1 MPVTIMNYNN
11 DNYSGYDYNRYNY
24 NDPRNFNNKRSQEM
38 ETASLVLGIIA
49 IASCT
54 CLNVSI
60 ICGSLSM
67 LFALLSKGGASSMS
81 SRAMFC
87 FVLGLVSV
95 LISICFYT
103 VLIVYMLHE
112 YGSLSGIL
120 NAYSDMTGI
129 DYNDLIEQINSAY

>member
-1 MPVTIMNYNN
+1 MDYKN
-11 DNYSGYDYNRYNY
+11 DNYSGYDYNRYDY

-54 CLNVSI
+54 CLYVYI

-95 LISICFYT
+95 LVTICFYT
-103 VLIVYMLHE
+103 ASIVYMLHE

>member
-1 MPVTIMNYNN
+1 MDYKN
-11 DNYSGYDYNRYNY
+11 DNYSGYDYNRYDY
-24 NDPRNFNNKRSQEM
+24 NDPQNFNNKRSQEM

-95 LISICFYT
+95 LITICFYT

>member
-1 MPVTIMNYNN
+1 MDYNN
-11 DNYSGYDYNRYNY
+11 DNYSGYDYNRYDY

-95 LISICFYT
+95 LITICFYT
-103 VLIVYMLHE
+103 ASIVYMLHE

>member
-1 MPVTIMNYNN
+1 MDYKN
-11 DNYSGYDYNRYNY
+11 DNYSGYDYNRYDY

-54 CLNVSI
+54 CFNVSI

-95 LISICFYT
+95 LITICFYT

>member
-1 MPVTIMNYNN
+1 MDYKN
-11 DNYSGYDYNRYNY
+11 DNYSGYDYNRYDY

-95 LISICFYT
+95 LITICFYT

-129 DYNDLIEQINSAY
+129 DYNDLIEQINSTY

>member
-1 MPVTIMNYNN
+1 MDYKN
-11 DNYSGYDYNRYNY
+11 DNYSGYDYNRYDY

-95 LISICFYT
+95 LITICFYT

-129 DYNDLIEQINSAY
+129 VYND

>member
-1 MPVTIMNYNN
+1 MNYNN
-11 DNYSGYDYNRYNY
+11 YNYIGYDYNRYNY

-120 NAYSDMTGI
+120 NAYSDMIGI

>member
-1 MPVTIMNYNN
+1 MDYNN
-11 DNYSGYDYNRYNY
+11 DNYSGYNYNRYNY

-95 LISICFYT
+95 LVTICFYT
-103 VLIVYMLHE
+103 VSIVYMLHE

-120 NAYSDMTGI
+120 NAYSDMIGI
-129 DYNDLIEQINSAY
+129 DYNDLIEQVNSAY

>member
-1 MPVTIMNYNN
+1 MDYKN
-11 DNYSGYDYNRYNY
+11 DNYSGYDYNRYDY

-54 CLNVSI
+54 CLYVSI

>member
-1 MPVTIMNYNN
+1 MDYKN
-11 DNYSGYDYNRYNY
+11 DNYSGYDYNRYDY

-54 CLNVSI
+54 CLYVSI

-95 LISICFYT
+95 LVTICFYT
-103 VLIVYMLHE
+103 ASIVYMLHE

-129 DYNDLIEQINSAY
+129 DSTDLIEQLNSAY

>member
-1 MPVTIMNYNN
+1 MDYKK
-11 DNYSGYDYNRYNY
+11 DNYSGYDYNRYDY
-24 NDPRNFNNKRSQEM
+24 NDLRNFNNKRSQEM

-95 LISICFYT
+95 LITICFYT

>member
-1 MPVTIMNYNN
+1 MDYNN
-11 DNYSGYDYNRYNY
+11 DNYSGYDYNRYDY

-95 LISICFYT
+95 LVTICFYT
-103 VLIVYMLHE
+103 VSIVYMLHE

-120 NAYSDMTGI
+120 NAYSDMIGI

>member
-1 MPVTIMNYNN
+1 MDYNN
-11 DNYSGYDYNRYNY
+11 DNYSGYDYNRYDY

-95 LISICFYT
+95 LITICFYT

-120 NAYSDMTGI
+120 NAYSDMSGI

>member
-1 MPVTIMNYNN
+1 MDYKN
-11 DNYSGYDYNRYNY
+11 DNYSGYDYNRYDY

-54 CLNVSI
+54 CLYVSI

-95 LISICFYT
+95 LVTICFYT
-103 VLIVYMLHE
+103 ASIVYMLHE

>member
-1 MPVTIMNYNN
+1 MDYKN
-11 DNYSGYDYNRYNY
+11 DNYSGYDYNRYDY

-87 FVLGLVSV
+87 FVLGLASV
-95 LISICFYT
+95 LITICFYT

>member
-1 MPVTIMNYNN
+1 MDYKN
-11 DNYSGYDYNRYNY
+11 DNYSGYDYNRYDY

-60 ICGSLSM
+60 ICGSLSI

-95 LISICFYT
+95 LITICFYT

>member
-1 MPVTIMNYNN
+1 MDYKN
-11 DNYSGYDYNRYNY
+11 DNYSGYDYNRYDY
-24 NDPRNFNNKRSQEM
+24 NDPRNFNNKRSQGM

-54 CLNVSI
+54 CLYVSI

-95 LISICFYT
+95 LVTICFYT
-103 VLIVYMLHE
+103 VSIVYMLHE

>member
-1 MPVTIMNYNN
+1 MDYNN

-24 NDPRNFNNKRSQEM
+24 NDPRNFNNKRSQGM

-54 CLNVSI
+54 CLYVSI

-95 LISICFYT
+95 LVTICFYT
-103 VLIVYMLHE
+103 ASIVYMLH
-112 YGSLSGIL
+112 
-120 NAYSDMTGI
+120 
-129 DYNDLIEQINSAY
+129 

>member
-1 MPVTIMNYNN
+1 MNYNN

-87 FVLGLVSV
+87 FVHGLVSV

-120 NAYSDMTGI
+120 NAYSDMIGI

>member
-1 MPVTIMNYNN
+1 MDYKN
-11 DNYSGYDYNRYNY
+11 DNYSGYDYNRYDY
-24 NDPRNFNNKRSQEM
+24 NDARNFNNKRSQEM

-54 CLNVSI
+54 CLYVSI

-95 LISICFYT
+95 LVTICFYT
-103 VLIVYMLHE
+103 ASIVYMLHE

>member
-1 MPVTIMNYNN
+1 MDYKN
-11 DNYSGYDYNRYNY
+11 DNYSGYDYNRYDY
-24 NDPRNFNNKRSQEM
+24 NDPRNFNNKRSQGM

-54 CLNVSI
+54 CLYVSI

>member
-1 MPVTIMNYNN
+1 MNYNN

-24 NDPRNFNNKRSQEM
+24 NDPRNFNNKRSLEM

>member
-1 MPVTIMNYNN
+1 MDYNN
-11 DNYSGYDYNRYNY
+11 DNYSGYDYNRND
-24 NDPRNFNNKRSQEM
+24 NKDPRNFNNKRSQEM

-95 LISICFYT
+95 LVTICFYT
-103 VLIVYMLHE
+103 VSIVYMLHE

>member
-1 MPVTIMNYNN
+1 MDYNN
-11 DNYSGYDYNRYNY
+11 DNYNGYDYNRYNY

-49 IASCT
+49 IASFT

-95 LISICFYT
+95 LVTICFYT
-103 VLIVYMLHE
+103 VSIVYMLHE

-120 NAYSDMTGI
+120 NAYSDMIGI

>member
-1 MPVTIMNYNN
+1 MDYNN
-11 DNYSGYDYNRYNY
+11 DNYSGYDYNRDNY
-24 NDPRNFNNKRSQEM
+24 NNPRNFNNKRSQEM

>member
-1 MPVTIMNYNN
+1 MDYNN
-11 DNYSGYDYNRYNY
+11 DNYSGYNYNRYNY

-49 IASCT
+49 IASFT

-81 SRAMFC
+81 SHAMFC

-95 LISICFYT
+95 LVTICFYT
-103 VLIVYMLHE
+103 VSIVYMLHE

-120 NAYSDMTGI
+120 NAYSDMIGI

>member
-1 MPVTIMNYNN
+1 MDYKN
-11 DNYSGYDYNRYNY
+11 DNYSGYDYNRYDY
-24 NDPRNFNNKRSQEM
+24 NDPRNFNNKRSQGM

-54 CLNVSI
+54 CLYVSI

-81 SRAMFC
+81 SRAIFC

-95 LISICFYT
+95 LITICFYT
-103 VLIVYMLHE
+103 ASIVYMLHE

>member
-1 MPVTIMNYNN
+1 MDYNN
-11 DNYSGYDYNRYNY
+11 DNYSGYNYNRYNY

-120 NAYSDMTGI
+120 NVYSDMIGI
-129 DYNDLIEQINSAY
+129 DYNDLIEQINSTY

>member
-1 MPVTIMNYNN
+1 MDYKN
-11 DNYSGYDYNRYNY
+11 DNYSGYDYNRYDY

-54 CLNVSI
+54 CLYVSI

-95 LISICFYT
+95 LITICFYT

>member
-1 MPVTIMNYNN
+1 MNYNN

>member
-1 MPVTIMNYNN
+1 MDYNN
-11 DNYSGYDYNRYNY
+11 DNYSGYDYNRYDY
-24 NDPRNFNNKRSQEM
+24 NDPRNFNNKRSQGM

-54 CLNVSI
+54 CLYVSI

-95 LISICFYT
+95 LVTICFYT
-103 VLIVYMLHE
+103 ASIVYMLHE

>member
-1 MPVTIMNYNN
+1 MDYNN

-24 NDPRNFNNKRSQEM
+24 NDTRNFNNKRSQEM
-38 ETASLVLGIIA
+38 ETASLVLEIIA

-120 NAYSDMTGI
+120 NAYSDMSGI

>member
-1 MPVTIMNYNN
+1 MNYNN

-120 NAYSDMTGI
+120 NAYSDMIGI

>member
-1 MPVTIMNYNN
+1 MDYKN
-11 DNYSGYDYNRYNY
+11 DNYSGYDYNRYDY

-81 SRAMFC
+81 SCAMFC

>member
-1 MPVTIMNYNN
+1 MDYNN
-11 DNYSGYDYNRYNY
+11 DNYSGYDYNRYDY

-95 LISICFYT
+95 LITICFYT

-120 NAYSDMTGI
+120 NAYSDMIGI

>member
-1 MPVTIMNYNN
+1 MNYNN

-24 NDPRNFNNKRSQEM
+24 NAPRNFNNKRSQEM

-95 LISICFYT
+95 LVTICFYT
-103 VLIVYMLHE
+103 VSIVYMLHE

>member
-1 MPVTIMNYNN
+1 MMDYNN
-11 DNYSGYDYNRYNY
+11 DNYSGYDYNGYNY
-24 NDPRNFNNKRSQEM
+24 NNPRNFNNKRSQEM

>member
-1 MPVTIMNYNN
+1 MDYNN
-11 DNYSGYDYNRYNY
+11 DNYSGYDYNRYDY
-24 NDPRNFNNKRSQEM
+24 NDPRNFNNKRSQGM

-54 CLNVSI
+54 CLYVSI

-95 LISICFYT
+95 LITICFYT
-103 VLIVYMLHE
+103 ASIVYMLHE

>member
-1 MPVTIMNYNN
+1 MNYNN

-81 SRAMFC
+81 SRVMFC

-120 NAYSDMTGI
+120 NAYSDMIGI

>member
-1 MPVTIMNYNN
+1 MDYNN
-11 DNYSGYDYNRYNY
+11 DNYSGYDYNRYDY

-95 LISICFYT
+95 LITICFYT